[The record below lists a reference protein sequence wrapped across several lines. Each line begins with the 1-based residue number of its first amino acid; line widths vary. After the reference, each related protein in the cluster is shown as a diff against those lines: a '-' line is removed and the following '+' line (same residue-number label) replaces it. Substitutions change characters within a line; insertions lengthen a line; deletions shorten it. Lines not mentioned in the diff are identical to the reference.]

1 MGDAGVQGH
10 WPVPILWAPSL
21 CLSSYNRLHFIFLVD
36 FPKDSTINYMV
47 NSYQGDMAFVTET
60 DEVSYP
66 VVLPK
71 PSLFTTKPSCPVT
84 VNTLK
89 GSQDKVSRSSICN

>member
-1 MGDAGVQGH
+1 MGDAGVQGQ

-21 CLSSYNRLHFIFLVD
+21 CLSSYNSLHFIYLVD
-36 FPKDSTINYMV
+36 FPKDSTIKYMV

-71 PSLFTTKPSCPVT
+71 PSLFTTKPPV
-84 VNTLK
+84 L
-89 GSQDKVSRSSICN
+89 SR